1 MKNINILEN
10 SKAFFESLSTE
21 EFDQLL
27 DRFGFEYE
35 DISNCSYEL
44 KLVKKYIQNIKINNY
59 INRELFLYKNELKKP
74 KERNNKRE
82 MSSRSLDSKKI
93 LNDMKNTRV
102 GLIVNKYDTYNVELG
117 AA

>member
-44 KLVKKYIQNIKINNY
+44 KLVKKYI
-59 INRELFLYKNELKKP
+59 
-74 KERNNKRE
+74 
-82 MSSRSLDSKKI
+82 
-93 LNDMKNTRV
+93 
-102 GLIVNKYDTYNVELG
+102 
-117 AA
+117 